1 MSLYDRDPALF
12 GLIEELR
19 QDLNKAGFQ
28 PPVLCSQ
35 QAFPLLLAG
44 VPALRKTPGL
54 ATPEDLGKEY
64 YTTIP
69 FCRDS
74 EGTDLARAHLK
85 EVFGYTDL
93 QGLAAFSRENLNL
106 HQQYMDFE
114 SFWDG
119 RPVFSLDELDP
130 EAREVFTACSDFAR
144 QFQPIVGRRGFIAW
158 DISENLGHLRTAF
171 ACRLISKQEYNELSE
186 YWIAQASAFRSW
198 NEFAVDLVCGAAFL
212 AYRMG
217 SELEEIIAYVQL
229 NIRLV
234 KQLLNEK
241 NAWCGRMWWHQPG
254 TKRFRLS
261 PPELRPLLQNWSDA
275 PGCLASDRIVIDGR
289 LVGYCYRET
298 PAEGRPDSG
307 WRFFA
312 GDEDE
317 TYLSD
322 ASHTGIYHL
331 NTLCNYDPEILPLLN
346 APAGTAFGRDEDG
359 ILRPVTE

>member
-1 MSLYDRDPALF
+1 MSLYNCDPALF
-12 GLIEELR
+12 GPIQELQ
-19 QDLNKAGFQ
+19 QDLKKAGFQ
-28 PPVLCSQ
+28 PPVLCAQ

-44 VPALRKTPGL
+44 VPAMRKIPGL

-74 EGTDLARAHLK
+74 EGTDLARTHLK
-85 EVFGYTDL
+85 EVFGYTDCQSL
-93 QGLAAFSRENLNL
+93 VAFSRNNLNL

-114 SFWDG
+114 SFWEV
-119 RPVFSLDELDP
+119 RPVFSLDELEP
-130 EAREVFTACSDFAR
+130 EAREVFTACSDFAQ

-158 DISENLGHLRTAF
+158 DISENLGHLRAAF
-171 ACRLISKQEYNELSE
+171 ACRVITKQEYDQLSQ
-186 YWIAQASAFRSW
+186 YWINQASAFQSW
-198 NEFAVDLVCGAAFL
+198 NQFAVDLVCGAAFL

-217 SELEEIIAYVQL
+217 SELEEIIEYVQL
-229 NIRLV
+229 NIRVV
-234 KQLLNEK
+234 KQLLGEK
-241 NAWCGRMWWHQPG
+241 NAWCGRMWWKPAG
-254 TKRFRLS
+254 AKRLRLS
-261 PPELRPLLQNWSDA
+261 PAEIRPLLGAWAGQ
-275 PGCLASDRIVIDGR
+275 PGCLVSDRIVVDGKP
-289 LVGYCYRET
+289 VGYCYREA

-317 TYLSD
+317 SYLSD

-331 NTLCNYDPEILPLLN
+331 NTLCNYDPEVLPLLN
-346 APAGTAFGRDEDG
+346 SPVGSAFGRDEAG